1 MFRGATVK
9 GFKDALDD
17 MKKVYNYDDA
27 KTVISI
33 RENVYEFVPN
43 GLGVRTKDE
52 ETDVYIEMIKEVKVQ
67 DFE

>member
-17 MKKVYNYDDA
+17 MKKVYKYDDEKA
-27 KTVISI
+27 VMTI
-33 RENVYEFVPN
+33 RDNVYEFVKN
-43 GLGVRTKDE
+43 GLIVRTKDE